1 MKITFVSNYLTI
13 HQIPFCELMYRE
25 LGANFCFVNTEE
37 METERIMMG
46 WSNEKRLP
54 FEIDLQQSG
63 DLINESDIVIFGS
76 SNDSLIQYRLKNNK
90 PVIRYSER
98 ILKDGRWHILSP
110 RAIRNMVKSHTIY
123 RNKNVWLLCAG
134 AYVAGD
140 YGLFGAY
147 LGKSFKWGY
156 FPETRYSSEEHLF
169 EKKNNSVPNLLWCG
183 RMLSWKHPELAVLV
197 AKHLHEKSIPFHM
210 DIIGDGKL
218 KSQIQSQIDAFH
230 LEDYV
235 TLQGFIN
242 PEIVRTYMER
252 TDIFLFTS
260 DFHEGWGAVLNEA
273 MNSGCACVVSHAIGA
288 APYLIDDGKNGLLY
302 KNGETQQLLEK
313 VELLIKDQSLRK
325 NVGLNAY
332 HTIVDTWNAE
342 LATKRIIAFC
352 RSIIQQEAPPIF
364 QDGPISK
371 AFYLSNNWYH

>member
-197 AKHLHEKSIPFHM
+197 AKHLREKSIPFHM

-313 VELLIKDQSLRK
+313 VELLIKDLSLRK